1 MNFINVVL
9 RFPVP
14 STRQQ
19 CQGHTSYTWS
29 YSASKCGRRGNVR
42 SDHVSRLCKR
52 AAFTDCPRLL
62 LEQLSFYSTLSLY
75 LGACD
80 LCLEHVAC
88 RLPCCCLLLTA
99 CHCLPLLDVLLL
111 LGAPCECRSVQN
123 LQSNGRG
130 LLRLAEPDETCCR
143 PCSEVKRIRLLQ
155 QAAWFCFYQDN
166 KQLIAAFLRHAGPML
181 CSGSSGQPRTFFAA
195 GMAIAGPWC

>member
-1 MNFINVVL
+1 VNFINVVL
-9 RFPVP
+9 PFPVP

-52 AAFTDCPRLL
+52 VAFTDWPILL
-62 LEQLSFYSTLSLY
+62 LEQLSFYSTLSLC
-75 LGACD
+75 LGAC
-80 LCLEHVAC
+80 ESQHVAC
-88 RLPCCCLLLTA
+88 PRPCCCLLLTA

-123 LQSNGRG
+123 FQSNGRG

-143 PCSEVKRIRLLQ
+143 PCWEVKRIRLLQ

-166 KQLIAAFLRHAGPML
+166 KQLIAALLRHAGPML
-181 CSGSSGQPRTFFAA
+181 CSGSSGQARTLFA
-195 GMAIAGPWC
+195 AIAGPWC